1 MDDAQSIMATGM
13 QCIGVL
19 TGGGDCPGLNAVIR
33 AVAKS
38 AMGNYHLDVVGIED
52 GFLGLI
58 ENRMRPLH
66 WNDVSSILTRGGT
79 ILGTSNKS
87 DPQRYAVRNLAGEL
101 EYRDVTQT
109 VLDNIRQAGLDAL
122 ICIGGDGT
130 MTAAANLVKHG
141 VNCIGVPKT
150 IDNDIVGCDIT
161 FGFDTAVT
169 TAAEALDKIHSTAAS
184 HHRAMLVEVMGRNAG
199 WLALHAG
206 VATGA
211 DIILIPEIP
220 YSVDKICDAV
230 VARRRKGRKFSI
242 ICVSE
247 GAKEIGGKQTIQRR
261 VEGSPEPIRLGGVSL
276 KLAQQIED
284 VTGIETRATV
294 LGHVQRGGTPTPF
307 DRVLATRYG
316 HHAVELLMNGET
328 GKIVVMQDGLITQE
342 EIMSVA
348 GKQRLVSLDHPLMLA
363 ARAVGTMGLTPWD
376 LHAGQDSK
384 PSDVVAT
391 V

>member
-1 MDDAQSIMATGM
+1 MANGI
-13 QCIGVL
+13 QCIGLL

-38 AMGNYHLDVVGIED
+38 AMGNYHLDVLGIED

-79 ILGTSNKS
+79 ILGTSNKA
-87 DPQRYAVRNLAGEL
+87 DPQRFASRNLEGQL
-101 EYRDVTQT
+101 EYHDVTQT
-109 VLDNIRQAGLDAL
+109 VLDNARQAGLDAI

-141 VNCIGVPKT
+141 IRCIGVPKT

-169 TAAEALDKIHSTAAS
+169 TATDALDKIHSTAAS
-184 HHRAMLVEVMGRNAG
+184 HHRAMVVEVMGRNAG

-206 VATGA
+206 VASGA

-220 YSVDKICDAV
+220 YNMQKICDAV

-247 GAKEIGGKQTIQRR
+247 GAKETGGSVTIQRR
-261 VEGSPEPIRLGGVSL
+261 VEGSPEPLRLGGVSL

-284 VTGIETRATV
+284 STGIETRATV
-294 LGHVQRGGTPTPF
+294 LGHVQRGGTPSPF
-307 DRVLATRYG
+307 DRVLATQYG
-316 HHAVELLMNGET
+316 HHAVEMLMNGES
-328 GKIVVMQDGLITQE
+328 GKLVIMRDGQIGCE
-342 EIMSVA
+342 EITSVA
-348 GKQRLVSLDHPLMLA
+348 GKQRLVPLDAPLMLA
-363 ARAVGTMGLTPWD
+363 ARAVGTMGLEPWD
-376 LHAGQDSK
+376 LVE
-384 PSDVVAT
+384 PSSDLNSLERC
-391 V
+391 

>member
-1 MDDAQSIMATGM
+1 MAKGIH
-13 QCIGVL
+13 CIGVL

-66 WNDVSSILTRGGT
+66 WNDVSSILTQGGT

-87 DPQRYAVRNLAGEL
+87 DPQRFAVRSLTGKL
-101 EYRDVTQT
+101 EYHDVTQT
-109 VLDNIRQAGLDAL
+109 VIDNVKQAGLDAI

-141 VNCIGVPKT
+141 INCIGVPKT

-161 FGFDTAVT
+161 FGFDTAVC
-169 TAAEALDKIHSTAAS
+169 TASDALDKIHTTAAS

-199 WLALHAG
+199 WMALHAG
-206 VATGA
+206 VASGA

-220 YSVDKICDAV
+220 YSVDKVCETV

-247 GAKEIGGKQTIQRR
+247 GAKEIGGGVTIQRR

-284 VTGIETRATV
+284 ATGIETRATV
-294 LGHVQRGGTPTPF
+294 LGHVQRGGTPSPF
-307 DRVLATRYG
+307 DRVLATQYG
-316 HHAVELLMNGET
+316 HHALELLMNGET
-328 GKIVVMQDGLITQE
+328 GKIVVMRDGLITHE
-342 EIMSVA
+342 EITSVA
-348 GKQRLVSLDHPLMLA
+348 GKQRLVPLDAPLVLA

-376 LHAGQDSK
+376 LHEDHQTLVGAG
-384 PSDVVAT
+384 AT
-391 V
+391 A